1 MDSNRN
7 FDFNKGELLL
17 IDKPYKWTSRDVVN
31 KIRNSIYILRDAQ
44 QVSKESNSPEIPI
57 PNTRGADKI
66 RIKIGHAGT
75 LDPLATGLLIICTGK
90 MTKKIS
96 EYQNLDKTYT
106 GEMILGKTTPS
117 YDLETEFDNHF
128 DISHITDEMIY
139 QNTTKFSGSIL
150 QKPPAYSALKIK
162 GERSYKKARRGEDF
176 QINPREVFIKE
187 FLITNIALPKIEFK
201 VTCSKGTYIRSL
213 VKDFGEALN
222 AGACLSA
229 LRRTRIGKYKVED
242 AYKIE
247 EFIKVH
253 SPEYSGFNTML
264 YAPHAPPT
272 ASGSSTCSF

>member
-7 FDFNKGELLL
+7 FDFNKGEVLL
-17 IDKPYKWTSRDVVN
+17 IDKPYRWTSRDVVN

-44 QVSKESNSPEIPI
+44 QVSKGSNSPTSPL
-57 PNTRGADKI
+57 PPVPPSNPGGSTRSGDKI

-96 EYQNLDKTYT
+96 EFQNLDKTYT
-106 GEMILGKTTPS
+106 GKMILGKTTPS

-128 DISHITDEMIY
+128 DISHITDGMIY
-139 QNTTKFSGSIL
+139 QNTTKFLGGIF

-187 FLITNIALPKIEFK
+187 FLITNIALPEIEFK

-213 VKDFGEALN
+213 VKDFGETLN

-242 AYKIE
+242 AYQIDY
-247 EFIKVH
+247 FVAQL
-253 SPEYSGFNTML
+253 FNLATQNL
-264 YAPHAPPT
+264 
-272 ASGSSTCSF
+272 SK